1 MRRLE
6 DSRGRDWEVIV
17 GRASWGTFQ
26 LLFVP
31 DGDGEVRQVH
41 LEATSAGEAERR
53 LAGFS
58 EEELQG
64 YLEDSR
70 PREP

>member
-6 DSRGRDWEVIV
+6 DARGGDWEVVV

-31 DGDGEVRQVH
+31 DGGGEVRQAH

-53 LAGFS
+53 LAALS

-64 YLEDSR
+64 YLQDSR